1 MADMI
6 EIKHLNKYFGDLHV
20 LKDINLTVKRGEKL
34 VMIGPSGSG
43 KSTLI
48 RCVDYL
54 EEPTSGE
61 VVIDGTPLTKKNHL
75 EMARKYS
82 SMVFQQFNLYPNMTV
97 LGNLTLAPIKL
108 QKKSK
113 EEATEIAIA
122 ALKRVGMAHKAGEYP
137 QNLSGGQQ
145 QRIAIARA
153 LCTKQPIILFDE
165 PTSALDPEM
174 VQEVLDV
181 MIELAQEDITMIC
194 VTHEMGFA
202 RQVADRVIFMED
214 GRILEEGTPEH
225 FFDNP
230 ENPRCRE
237 FLSRYCTRRGD
248 GHDGYDEGG
257 RVAPSLFAA
266 GGCRHA
272 CADGDRAYRL
282 RQLYQRRGLRQG
294 VQACGHQ
301 VAWPSEC
308 RR

>member
-54 EEPTSGE
+54 EEPTS

-230 ENPRCRE
+230 ANPRCRE
-237 FLSRYCTRRGD
+237 FLSKIL
-248 GHDGYDEGG
+248 H
-257 RVAPSLFAA
+257 
-266 GGCRHA
+266 
-272 CADGDRAYRL
+272 
-282 RQLYQRRGLRQG
+282 
-294 VQACGHQ
+294 
-301 VAWPSEC
+301 
-308 RR
+308 